1 MNIDQIRENM
11 RVLQDDIL
19 HLERSLLGMDPDSPE
34 AESKDRIL
42 NVKWRLFSE
51 QKGLLDRAECNAA
64 REAAEARWHHHE
76 AADTLDLY

>member
-19 HLERSLLGMDPDSPE
+19 HLERSLRGINPDSPE
-34 AESKDRIL
+34 AESKDRVL

-51 QKGLLDRAECNAA
+51 QNVLLDRAECNAA
-64 REAAEARWHHHE
+64 REAADARWQHHE
-76 AADTLDLY
+76 VNDTLDLY

>member
-19 HLERSLLGMDPDSPE
+19 HLEQSLRGIDPDSLE
-34 AESKDRIL
+34 AESKDRVL

-51 QKGLLDRAECNAA
+51 QKGLLGVMA
-64 REAAEARWHHHE
+64 
-76 AADTLDLY
+76 